1 VKRRSRQ
8 QATGG
13 SSLGRIAVVA
23 LIALLFAFCVSADA
37 QQTEKIFRI
46 GYLDPSTASGSAVLL
61 DAFRQEMS
69 RLGWMEGNNI
79 AIEYRFAEQKPE
91 RLPELAAELARL

>member
-1 VKRRSRQ
+1 MRKNVIALALSAMLFALCASVKAQ
-8 QATGG
+8 QAG
-13 SSLGRIAVVA
+13 
-23 LIALLFAFCVSADA
+23 
-37 QQTEKIFRI
+37 KIFRI
-46 GYLDPSTASGSAVLL
+46 VYLDPSTASGSAVLL

-91 RLPELAAELARL
+91 RLPELAADLARL